1 MLLRSIDALK
11 TFDLL
16 YATKGRGGGSTNEVE
31 TLNILAYGES
41 FEYSQYGSA
50 AALLILFF
58 VLIMAVLT
66 TLALLRRKA
75 TRVRA
80 PSNSTGRHP
89 AATAPLCP
97 STGRRSAGG
106 SAASPARSRSSSYS
120 SCCSSR
126 CCGCCS
132 RASRPPSRSSDP
144 SRVLNFTPTLT
155 NYGNVVA
162 QGDFLRFIFN
172 SFLVPAAAT
181 LVSLVVG
188 VPAAYAIARYRV
200 AHATTFLLMARIIPG
215 VSLLVPW
222 YFLFAQIQLVGT
234 YAVLVLT
241 HVFVAMPLVV
251 AIMASFVEGLPVELE
266 EAGQVDGLTR
276 IGAFLRVT
284 LPLSTPG
291 IATAAIL
298 SFIFSWNNFLFAL
311 VLSDQ
316 NTRTLPVAIANFT
329 AYASVDWGGL
339 MAASVLIT
347 VPVMAIALLA
357 QRYVVSGLTA
367 GATKG

>member
-1 MLLRSIDALK
+1 MSTLELDRPAPGRYHAPMPVNRPPMRRRIGGIARAVAIALVLIVLLFPLLWMLLASLK
-11 TFDLL
+11 TSL
-16 YATKGRGGGSTNEVE
+16 EV
-31 TLNILAYGES
+31 
-41 FEYSQYGSA
+41 
-50 AALLILFF
+50 
-58 VLIMAVLT
+58 V
-66 TLALLRRKA
+66 
-75 TRVRA
+75 
-80 PSNSTGRHP
+80 
-89 AATAPLCP
+89 
-97 STGRRSAGG
+97 
-106 SAASPARSRSSSYS
+106 
-120 SCCSSR
+120 
-126 CCGCCS
+126 
-132 RASRPPSRSSDP
+132 DP
-144 SRVLNFTPTLT
+144 SRVLNFTPTLD
-155 NYGNVVA
+155 NYRNVVA
-162 QGDFLRFIFN
+162 QGDFLRFVGN
-172 SFLVPAAAT
+172 SFLVAAAAT

-234 YAVLVLT
+234 YSVLVLT

-251 AIMASFVEGLPVELE
+251 AITASFVEGLPVELE
-266 EAGQVDGLTR
+266 EAGLVDGLPR

-316 NTRTLPVAIANFT
+316 TTRTLPVAIANFT